1 MSGDENALGEGAL
14 GDMILGPG
22 YGAFGA
28 SDADMRVVY
37 TRSESRS
44 VSSPA
49 EARTVFVLGGGTTV
63 NTRAESRSVT
73 LPADV

>member
-1 MSGDENALGEGAL
+1 MSNENALGEGVL
-14 GDMILGPG
+14 GDMIFGPD
-22 YGAFGA
+22 YGSAFGT
-28 SDADMRVVY
+28 SDPNLRIVY

-49 EARTVFVLGGGTTV
+49 EARTVFALGGGTTV